1 VTFTG
6 DLPECYTMPL
16 AQIMMMPVAGGVGAS
31 VELPTLRAVKASG
44 EMVAVDDEV
53 LKGVAGV

>member
-1 VTFTG
+1 
-6 DLPECYTMPL
+6 MPL

>member
-1 VTFTG
+1 V
-6 DLPECYTMPL
+6 PL
-16 AQIMMMPVAGGVGAS
+16 AQIMMMPVGAS
-31 VELPTLRAVKASG
+31 VELPELRAVKASG